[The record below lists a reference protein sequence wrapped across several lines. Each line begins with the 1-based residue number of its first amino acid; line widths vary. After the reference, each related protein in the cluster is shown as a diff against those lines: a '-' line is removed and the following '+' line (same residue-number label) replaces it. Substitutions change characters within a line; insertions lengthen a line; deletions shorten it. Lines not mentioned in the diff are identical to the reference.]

1 MNNLTVVRE
10 SHSRR
15 TGWRAPHSSTSTTQ
29 VPMSPMTTLAIAAR
43 GRTPFAFACFFSLAV
58 LYAGCDDRPQDE
70 LGPENVDAA
79 TENQSDATTMTDASV
94 APNETG
100 PTTDA
105 ASSPNSTVEEPGS
118 DASIDAGETDA
129 GATTP
134 IGSDAGELCPP
145 VGTDGAIACADP
157 RCEDNPACLAPEIW
171 SYYFSSSDDPYSHGL
186 YARST
191 RSPSIEYTLIPPSD
205 PRRAYTTVSVSPDG
219 TALAFVHNS
228 DTGGIGQASAIGVMD
243 LQSGEIRERS
253 LENGLVYDIDW
264 SPTGEQLMAGFDPEM
279 NHQPSALRRMDA
291 ETLEWI
297 GEPWSFQAPF
307 GAQRL
312 RIGPDE
318 SLWWLE
324 SGTPVNPLDG
334 DILDVRLVRG
344 NLALDRIT
352 PLTTSHYQDV
362 AISPAGD
369 ELALIDFPGRVGTAH
384 ADTGERIEGIDG
396 VTGLWLEWL
405 EGDYLAVMDPT
416 RGRSTLYVLHRGEAG
431 FETAFETS
439 FETAFERRG
448 MDGFSAA
455 VAADDPPFFAR

>member
-1 MNNLTVVRE
+1 MARTWLILFLFVVGYGCVEEADGSAIE
-10 SHSRR
+10 STR
-15 TGWRAPHSSTSTTQ
+15 G
-29 VPMSPMTTLAIAAR
+29 AASES
-43 GRTPFAFACFFSLAV
+43 GA
-58 LYAGCDDRPQDE
+58 
-70 LGPENVDAA
+70 
-79 TENQSDATTMTDASV
+79 DATTMTDASV
-94 APNETG
+94 APGETG
-100 PTTDA
+100 PTTDD
-105 ASSPNSTVEEPGS
+105 ASPPTSTVEEPGN
-118 DASIDAGETDA
+118 DASVDAGETDA
-129 GATTP
+129 GATTT

-145 VGTDGAIACADP
+145 VGTDGAIACDDP

-171 SYYFSSSDDPYSHGL
+171 SYYVSASDDPYSHGL

-191 RSPSIEYTLIPPSD
+191 RSPSIDYTLIAPTD

-243 LQSGEIRERS
+243 LQSGEIHERS

-334 DILDVRLVRG
+334 DVLDVRLVRG
-344 NLALDRIT
+344 DLALDQIT

-362 AISPAGD
+362 AISPSGD
-369 ELALIDFPGRVGTAH
+369 ELALIDFPGRVSTAR

-396 VTGLWLEWL
+396 VRGLWLEWL

-416 RGRSTLYVLHRGEAG
+416 RGRSTLYVRHRGGAA
-431 FETAFETS
+431 FETSFATS

-448 MDGFSAA
+448 VDGFSAA
-455 VAADDPPFFAR
+455 VAADSPPFFAR